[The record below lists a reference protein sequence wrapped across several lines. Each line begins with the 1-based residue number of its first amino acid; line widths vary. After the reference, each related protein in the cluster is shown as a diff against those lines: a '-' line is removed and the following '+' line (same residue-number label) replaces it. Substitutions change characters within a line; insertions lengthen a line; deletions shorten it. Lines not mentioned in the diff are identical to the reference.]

1 MTATCPFANIQCW
14 RTIHEKDSPSCI
26 VWPQMCHVSSSNIFM
41 GIDLGLGHG
50 TNIVVNVITSLSTNH
65 QQPIPR
71 HMYGHLMLIRVRG
84 W

>member
-1 MTATCPFANIQCW
+1 M
-14 RTIHEKDSPSCI
+14 RR
-26 VWPQMCHVSSSNIFM
+26 VSSSNTFM
-41 GIDLGLGHG
+41 GIDLGLGHE

-65 QQPIPR
+65 QHLIPR